1 MNYLI
6 SFDDMCMS
14 MQAIRDEVA
23 QDEWLVIL
31 LERFS
36 DGYDQIV
43 KFIGSVRE
51 IGLFQAS
58 RCSVYKK
65 L

>member
-43 KFIGSVRE
+43 KIIGSVRE
-51 IGLFQAS
+51 IDLFQSS